1 MLTSG
6 TQQLEDILK
15 DGRSPTNRIG
25 LGFSKTYQASPSKAV
40 FVKASRNL
48 DTYTKKFEEH
58 RAGHVMFVDGLSA
71 NPIRISQLCDQGFSK
86 KFGWDTCKVISQ
98 KNNVILRV
106 VRPPKSRNSC
116 TWTSW
121 APCKQK
127 ISARRYAYVCKGL
140 LKLQKEQNTGII
152 RIRSDHGREF
162 ENDSFCEFYEDKGI
176 FHEFTAPI
184 TPQQNGITERKN
196 WTLQE
201 MARAMMHAK
210 KETRM
215 MRRASKD
222 QFDLELS
229 SANPSEILSSDT
241 LVCIS
246 SGENLRHT
254 PSVDVSNVS
263 KATNI
268 GASSPSG
275 PPSVPKTSILAPSSH
290 VSKNHSISL
299 VIGDVHNGVTT
310 RIKERKDYAK
320 MIANVCFTSQIE
332 LSVEE
337 ALTDEK
343 WILAIQ
349 EELLQFERN
358 VFWELVPRPTNANII
373 GTKWIFKNKIDEQGV
388 ITRNKARLVAQG
400 YTQIEG
406 IDFGETFAPIARF
419 ETIRLLL
426 NFSYLRHIKLF
437 QMDVKSAFLNGFLSE
452 EVYVAQPKGFIDP
465 AHLDHVSIFERH
477 YMVLSRHLG
486 LVFVEQMK
494 SKFEMSMMGEL
505 TFFLGFQ
512 IKKCSSGIF
521 LFQASPRIS
530 HLHAAKRILK
540 YILRTVDYGLWYTYD
555 TSSALVGFCDA
566 DWAGCSD
573 DRKSTSSGCFFL
585 RNNLT
590 AWFSKKHNSVSLSI
604 AEAEYIVAGTQS
616 VSQKTQSTIAVRSTW
631 TFGTTLSE
639 NLLKSMLLFLN
650 TEIGDKTHPKSSPQQ
665 PVTAASALDFNCR
678 LATQSSHRSTSIPQT
693 TPFSRPT
700 PSSPALRTTTSIETV
715 QVASNSSNEDDN
727 VVPSRLFHRKHESSP
742 RPSTM
747 PTPSMAPF
755 NRRRHVEYAIPND
768 NAFNNSI
775 VSTDAFPPSAYAPGH
790 TPKTLTLSPRLFQGG
805 HVPDLPSEFC
815 PTPTSGYVPFFFAAL
830 VSSDGLPLPYNT
842 TVRLLQVLTEESQAT
857 TNTLCDLSAQKNAV
871 ESVLRDLLRLLPS
884 SSTVGSSF

>member
-25 LGFSKTYQASPSKAV
+25 LGFSKTYQASPSKIV

-48 DTYTKKFEEH
+48 DTNTKKFEEY

-86 KFGWDTCKVISQ
+86 KFGWDTCEVISQ
-98 KNNVILRV
+98 KNNVILRGHISLSTICKAINV
-106 VRPPKSRNSC
+106 DAICGLYDLQSLETLAPGPHGPHANRKS
-116 TWTSW
+116 
-121 APCKQK
+121 Q
-127 ISARRYAYVCKGL
+127 
-140 LKLQKEQNTGII
+140 
-152 RIRSDHGREF
+152 REDMPMCVKDF
-162 ENDSFCEFYEDKGI
+162 SSFCEFYEDEGI

-184 TPQQNGITERKN
+184 TPQQNGIIEHKN

-263 KATNI
+263 KVTNT
-268 GASSPSG
+268 GASSPAG

-290 VSKNHSISL
+290 VSKNHPISL

-332 LSVEE
+332 PSVEE

-400 YTQIEG
+400 YTQIKG
-406 IDFGETFAPIARF
+406 IDFGETFAPIARL

-452 EVYVAQPKGFIDP
+452 EVYVAQQKGFIDP

-540 YILRTVDYGLWYTYD
+540 YILHTVDYGLWYTYD

-590 AWFSKKHNSVSLSI
+590 AWFSKEHNSVSLSI
-604 AEAEYIVAGTQS
+604 AEAEYIVAGSSCTQ
-616 VSQKTQSTIAVRSTW
+616 
-631 TFGTTLSE
+631 
-639 NLLKSMLLFLN
+639 LL
-650 TEIGDKTHPKSSPQQ
+650 
-665 PVTAASALDFNCR
+665 
-678 LATQSSHRSTSIPQT
+678 
-693 TPFSRPT
+693 
-700 PSSPALRTTTSIETV
+700 
-715 QVASNSSNEDDN
+715 
-727 VVPSRLFHRKHESSP
+727 
-742 RPSTM
+742 
-747 PTPSMAPF
+747 
-755 NRRRHVEYAIPND
+755 
-768 NAFNNSI
+768 
-775 VSTDAFPPSAYAPGH
+775 
-790 TPKTLTLSPRLFQGG
+790 
-805 HVPDLPSEFC
+805 
-815 PTPTSGYVPFFFAAL
+815 
-830 VSSDGLPLPYNT
+830 
-842 TVRLLQVLTEESQAT
+842 
-857 TNTLCDLSAQKNAV
+857 
-871 ESVLRDLLRLLPS
+871 
-884 SSTVGSSF
+884 

>member
-1 MLTSG
+1 MVRESHRESYALLARYGEALKIFNLGTHYDLEIDPDGYFYGCLRHITDNATFLT
-6 TQQLEDILK
+6 E
-15 DGRSPTNRIG
+15 
-25 LGFSKTYQASPSKAV
+25 
-40 FVKASRNL
+40 
-48 DTYTKKFEEH
+48 FEEY

-86 KFGWDTCKVISQ
+86 KFGWDTCEVISQ
-98 KNNVILRV
+98 KNNVILRD
-106 VRPPKSRNSC
+106 
-116 TWTSW
+116 
-121 APCKQK
+121 
-127 ISARRYAYVCKGL
+127 
-140 LKLQKEQNTGII
+140 E
-152 RIRSDHGREF
+152 
-162 ENDSFCEFYEDKGI
+162 GI

-184 TPQQNGITERKN
+184 TPQQNGIIEHKN

-210 KETRM
+210 
-215 MRRASKD
+215 SVPL
-222 QFDLELS
+222 QFYAKALNIAC
-229 SANPSEILSSDT
+229 ANPSEILSSDT

-263 KATNI
+263 KVTNT
-268 GASSPSG
+268 GASSPAG

-290 VSKNHSISL
+290 VSKNHPISL

-332 LSVEE
+332 PSVEE

-400 YTQIEG
+400 YTQIKG
-406 IDFGETFAPIARF
+406 IDFGETFAPIARL

-452 EVYVAQPKGFIDP
+452 EVYVAQQKGFIDP

-540 YILRTVDYGLWYTYD
+540 YILHTVDYGLWYTYD

-590 AWFSKKHNSVSLSI
+590 AWFSKEHNSVSLSI
-604 AEAEYIVAGTQS
+604 AEAEYIVAGSSCTQ
-616 VSQKTQSTIAVRSTW
+616 
-631 TFGTTLSE
+631 
-639 NLLKSMLLFLN
+639 LL
-650 TEIGDKTHPKSSPQQ
+650 
-665 PVTAASALDFNCR
+665 
-678 LATQSSHRSTSIPQT
+678 
-693 TPFSRPT
+693 
-700 PSSPALRTTTSIETV
+700 
-715 QVASNSSNEDDN
+715 
-727 VVPSRLFHRKHESSP
+727 
-742 RPSTM
+742 
-747 PTPSMAPF
+747 
-755 NRRRHVEYAIPND
+755 
-768 NAFNNSI
+768 
-775 VSTDAFPPSAYAPGH
+775 
-790 TPKTLTLSPRLFQGG
+790 
-805 HVPDLPSEFC
+805 
-815 PTPTSGYVPFFFAAL
+815 
-830 VSSDGLPLPYNT
+830 
-842 TVRLLQVLTEESQAT
+842 
-857 TNTLCDLSAQKNAV
+857 
-871 ESVLRDLLRLLPS
+871 
-884 SSTVGSSF
+884 